1 MTNHG
6 DMFEFEVSFISE
18 VVWGICLSNDDNIFD
33 TDTETPV
40 SVISRLYI
48 FIIFIKNLDM
58 KNGIN
63 SPLDTVI
70 PDFNA
75 VLLYAIRTPI
85 P

>member
-18 VVWGICLSNDDNIFD
+18 VVWGICLSNNDNIFD
-33 TDTETPV
+33 TNTETPV
-40 SVISRLYI
+40 SVISRFYI
-48 FIIFIKNLDM
+48 FILFVGNLDV
-58 KNGIN
+58 KIEIN

>member
-6 DMFEFEVSFISE
+6 DMFEFEVSFISK

-40 SVISRLYI
+40 SVISRFYI
-48 FIIFIKNLDM
+48 FILFVGNLDV
-58 KNGIN
+58 KIGIN